1 MRHALI
7 ISADPDLA
15 SVIEDRLL
23 ALGFR
28 AFERSWT
35 EDDAVDAARQ
45 RPPDLI
51 VVGDC
56 LEAGSSVQ
64 AAGRINEEQPDI
76 PVLLATTCL
85 PKLLRELPQGASL
98 SGPYSPDQAAVA
110 VKRSLIRLVAGG

>member
-7 ISADPDLA
+7 ISANADLA

-23 ALGFR
+23 AIGFR

-35 EDDAVDAARQ
+35 EDGAVDAARQ

-56 LEAGSSVQ
+56 IEAGSPLQ

-85 PKLLRELPQGASL
+85 PKVLRELPQGASL
-98 SGPYSPDQAAVA
+98 SGSYSPDEAALA
-110 VKRSLIRLVAGG
+110 VNRSRIRLVTGG